1 MGNKPCDPM
10 LLYDKCQRLAA
21 QAADRDLA
29 GARERAAKNGSP
41 IKSFVSFGAQLWV
54 QAFVAFDKGLI
65 TEEELKSY
73 FHLGF
78 VPEYS
83 AAFDLASKMPRHIGP
98 LPRPRKSLMEKW
110 AEKVSDRSLY

>member
-1 MGNKPCDPM
+1 MGNVPCNPD

-21 QAADRDLA
+21 QAAARDLA
-29 GARERAAKNGSP
+29 GRQRP
-41 IKSFVSFGAQLWV
+41 VQSFVSFGAQLWV

-83 AAFDLASKMPRHIGP
+83 AAYELAAKMPSHIGP
-98 LPRPRKSLMEKW
+98 LSAKKKNW
-110 AEKVSDRSLY
+110 WD